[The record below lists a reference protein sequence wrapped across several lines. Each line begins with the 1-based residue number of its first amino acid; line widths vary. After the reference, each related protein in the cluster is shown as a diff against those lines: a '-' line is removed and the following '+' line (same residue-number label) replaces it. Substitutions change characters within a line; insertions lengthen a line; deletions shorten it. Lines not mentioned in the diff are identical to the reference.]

1 MYDRAMV
8 DTIGLKSSTLELAKE
23 ARKAFSPS
31 SILDAT
37 APGSVGSCSS
47 HNDDLQV
54 QFRAAPL
61 IPSSMHEPWKK
72 GSLFRLLVCS
82 CSAAVD

>member
-8 DTIGLKSSTLELAKE
+8 DTIGLKSPTLELAME

-54 QFRAAPL
+54 QFRAVPL
-61 IPSSMHEPWKK
+61 ISSSMHEPRGK
-72 GSLFRLLVCS
+72 GSLFGLSVHS
-82 CSAAVD
+82 